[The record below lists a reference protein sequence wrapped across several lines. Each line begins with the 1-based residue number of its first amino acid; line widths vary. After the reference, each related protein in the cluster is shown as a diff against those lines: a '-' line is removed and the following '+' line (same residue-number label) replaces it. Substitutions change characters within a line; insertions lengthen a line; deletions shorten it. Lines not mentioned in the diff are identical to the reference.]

1 MLRARKSTSSNEEVE
16 KRVGRNGKARCQPT
30 KSADRKDKIPPEKMD
45 AIGEAYLA
53 GDKTRKQI
61 AAAAGDSSAGRL
73 NVPSS

>member
-1 MLRARKSTSSNEEVE
+1 
-16 KRVGRNGKARCQPT
+16 
-30 KSADRKDKIPPEKMD
+30 MD